1 MQLVG
6 YVPRCSIS
14 VHHHVPS
21 AALGAAGVA
30 AVVTV
35 VVGVAG
41 AAVARRG
48 LAPASAV
55 LAVPERRLLGVKGFF
70 SDKLISHA
78 VWQLVLHQAHLKFQ
92 IKPCNWPPQP
102 NKLKNLSKLI

>member
-1 MQLVG
+1 MAAV
-6 YVPRCSIS
+6 
-14 VHHHVPS
+14 

-35 VVGVAG
+35 MVGVAG

-70 SDKLISHA
+70 SDKLISHV

-102 NKLKNLSKLI
+102 NKLKKPSLALSKLI

>member
-1 MQLVG
+1 MAAV
-6 YVPRCSIS
+6 
-14 VHHHVPS
+14 

-35 VVGVAG
+35 MVGVAG

-55 LAVPERRLLGVKGFF
+55 LAVPERRLLGVKRV
-70 SDKLISHA
+70 S
-78 VWQLVLHQAHLKFQ
+78 LVT
-92 IKPCNWPPQP
+92 N
-102 NKLKNLSKLI
+102 

>member
-1 MQLVG
+1 MQLV
-6 YVPRCSIS
+6 VPRSSIS
-14 VHHHVPS
+14 VHHYVAAVPS

-35 VVGVAG
+35 MVGVAG

-55 LAVPERRLLGVKGFF
+55 LAVPERRSKSVSSLTHLLY
-70 SDKLISHA
+70 ISHLI
-78 VWQLVLHQAHLKFQ
+78 WFGNWYCSKF
-92 IKPCNWPPQP
+92 K
-102 NKLKNLSKLI
+102 

>member
-1 MQLVG
+1 MQLV
-6 YVPRCSIS
+6 VPRSSIS
-14 VHHHVPS
+14 VHDHVAAV

-35 VVGVAG
+35 MVGVAG

-55 LAVPERRLLGVKGFF
+55 LAVPERRLLGA
-70 SDKLISHA
+70 SRDS
-78 VWQLVLHQAHLKFQ
+78 LVT
-92 IKPCNWPPQP
+92 N
-102 NKLKNLSKLI
+102 